1 MVEVGQVEVGQDS
14 FDWRSTRYLAKT
26 VEVGLVEVGQ
36 HKQRTQT
43 CFTLSSIENIL
54 LCSIEDLVTP
64 LSKINDSKCPLWQ
77 LYYCVETTKNL
88 RVGKNTH

>member
-1 MVEVGQVEVGQDS
+1 MNNKFLGQFLVYTGVVEVGQVEVGQDY

-36 HKQRTQT
+36 HKQTIQI

-54 LCSIEDLVTP
+54 
-64 LSKINDSKCPLWQ
+64 
-77 LYYCVETTKNL
+77 
-88 RVGKNTH
+88 